1 MLMLRHH
8 IYVNDKKHSGIDL
21 MTIDQID
28 SGEIDRKLKEK
39 HKENI

>member
-1 MLMLRHH
+1 MLMLRQHS
-8 IYVNDKKHSGIDL
+8 YVNDKKHSGIDL

-39 HKENI
+39 YAKI